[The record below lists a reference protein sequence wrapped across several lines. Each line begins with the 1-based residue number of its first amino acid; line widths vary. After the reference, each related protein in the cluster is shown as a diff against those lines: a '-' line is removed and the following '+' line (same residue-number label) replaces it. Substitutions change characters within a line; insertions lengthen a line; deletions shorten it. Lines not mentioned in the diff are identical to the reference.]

1 MDQHQQTSRDK
12 RDKSDKREGQKVSFP
27 GKSWEKEAVMVRN
40 CVCNCM
46 LSSSLGWLAWLTALE
61 ANLKNTGRINF
72 LTPYQPYHFC
82 RWFIVPFCT
91 PSARH
96 FAIDSVQAG
105 THIDSPSTG
114 RQACTLAR
122 QKRNKYHQNIANPF
136 KSYLLLPGDCQ
147 TAQKE
152 YLKLLHNIYIYICST
167 NRLKAIEQQQIH
179 ASFQLPFYP
188 ENVSGFSLKQTF
200 YVSGFVDQ
208 KAVSKGTDSS
218 PETSVDLWTK
228 RVQLET

>member
-1 MDQHQQTSRDK
+1 
-12 RDKSDKREGQKVSFP
+12 
-27 GKSWEKEAVMVRN
+27 MVRS
-40 CVCNCM
+40 CVCNRM
-46 LSSSLGWLAWLTALE
+46 LSSSLGWLAWVTALE

-114 RQACTLAR
+114 RQACTLSR

-136 KSYLLLPGDCQ
+136 KSYFTATRRLPNCAEGVSKIITQ
-147 TAQKE
+147 
-152 YLKLLHNIYIYICST
+152 YIYICST

-188 ENVSGFSLKQTF
+188 RERFTKADF
-200 YVSGFVDQ
+200 YVSGFSWQPLSTRRRCQ
-208 KAVSKGTDSS
+208 KAQIAVL